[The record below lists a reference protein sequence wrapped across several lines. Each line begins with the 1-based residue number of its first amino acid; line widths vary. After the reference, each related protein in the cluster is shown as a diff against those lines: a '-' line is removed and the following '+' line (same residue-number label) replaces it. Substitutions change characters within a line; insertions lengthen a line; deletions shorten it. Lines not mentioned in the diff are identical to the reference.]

1 VGTYGSAGSKKTL
14 ADRINAQKKISIIK
28 EEPMKSQTKTRR
40 RMERP
45 ETYLVKLR
53 KKLKVRPLV
62 ETKRREVARA
72 LTVARGDKVLA
83 AALLGIGKTTIYRT
97 LENGLY

>member
-1 VGTYGSAGSKKTL
+1 
-14 ADRINAQKKISIIK
+14 
-28 EEPMKSQTKTRR
+28 MKSQRKTTKR

-45 ETYLVKLR
+45 ETYLAKLR
-53 KKLKVRPLV
+53 KKLGVRPLV

-97 LENGLY
+97 LENGRF